1 MLKKYLLGIDAG
13 SSSVKS
19 VLFDLDG
26 HIIASDSKHNKRE
39 EATEETKRLGIEEID
54 ANNIWESTEACVG
67 HVIQESGI
75 DAKQI
80 AAVGICSF
88 GNGIVTIDREGNP
101 AAKAVL
107 SQDYR
112 ANRIVETYQQQGEL
126 DRINQI
132 ISGTLFAGE
141 PGPIL
146 RWYKDNQPEI
156 YHRISRILMCK
167 DFLIFKL
174 TGEVS
179 ADINCFG
186 GSSLLDL
193 KTFDYSHELMD
204 LYGVPEMYGKLP
216 KLHESSEIAGTVS
229 EEAAKET
236 GLAAGTPVAAGM
248 MDILACLVGAG
259 ASAEGIVTIVAGT
272 WCINETQSTKI
283 IPGASSNQPSL
294 GKGLY
299 LNCSYT
305 GASAINYDWFIK
317 ALGGTALVEAQKR
330 NLSQYEYL
338 DEVIG
343 EMSPDKTEVLFH
355 PFVAQP
361 SVHPNAKANFFNIDQ
376 NTTYNEMVFAVAEG
390 VVFLHKWHIDFLRDK
405 GCTITSARLT
415 GGIARSSVWAQLFA
429 DILQI
434 PVEVVES
441 DEVGALGSAIT
452 AGIAAKVYKDYQDG
466 FQHAVRIKARFKP
479 STKHAEDF
487 SKRYSEWIQLM
498 NALMSY
504 WDEKI

>member
-1 MLKKYLLGIDAG
+1 MKKYLLGIDAG

-39 EATEETKRLGIEEID
+39 EVTEETRRLGVEEID
-54 ANNIWESTEACVG
+54 ANNIWHSAETCVG
-67 HVIQESGI
+67 RVIRESGI

-101 AAKAVL
+101 AAKAAL

-112 ANRIVETYQQQGEL
+112 ANKIIEAYRREGKL

-146 RWYKDNQPEI
+146 RWYKENRPEI
-156 YHRISRILMCK
+156 YHRIDGVLTCK
-167 DFLIFKL
+167 DFLVFKL
-174 TGEVS
+174 IGELS

-193 KTFDYSHELMD
+193 KTFGYSRELMN
-204 LYGVPEMYGKLP
+204 LYGVPEMYEKLP

-229 EEAAKET
+229 EEAAKQT

-272 WCINETQSTKI
+272 WCINETQSAKI
-283 IPGASSNQPSL
+283 IPGASANQPSL

-305 GASAINYDWFIK
+305 GASAINYDWFTK
-317 ALGGTALVEAQKR
+317 ALGGIALFEAQKR
-330 NLSQYEYL
+330 NISQYDYL
-338 DEVIG
+338 DEVIA
-343 EMSPDKTEVLFH
+343 ELSPEKTEVLFH

-376 NTTYNEMVFAVAEG
+376 NTSYGEMVYAVAEG
-390 VVFLHKWHIDFLRDK
+390 VVFLHKWHIDFLRSR
-405 GCTITSARLT
+405 GCPVVLARLT
-415 GGIARSSVWAQLFA
+415 GGIAHSSVWAQLFA

-452 AGIAAKVYKDYQDG
+452 AGITANVYRDYQDG
-466 FQHAVRIKARFKP
+466 FQHAVRIKARFEP
-479 STKHAEDF
+479 SKKHAASFVE
-487 SKRYSEWIQLM
+487 RYREWEHLM
-498 NALMSY
+498 NALTVY
-504 WDEKI
+504 WEKK

>member
-1 MLKKYLLGIDAG
+1 MKRYLLGIDAG

-19 VLFDLDG
+19 VLFDREG
-26 HIIASDSKHNKRE
+26 HMIASDSKRNRRE
-39 EATEETKRLGIEEID
+39 EATERTRELGIEEID
-54 ANNIWESTEACVG
+54 AGNIWESTKVCVS
-67 HVIQESGI
+67 HVIQKSGI
-75 DAKQI
+75 DAAQI

-88 GNGIVTIDREGNP
+88 GNGVVVVDRAGN
-101 AAKAVL
+101 AAARAAL

-112 ANRIVETYQQQGEL
+112 ASKIVEGYKKEGKL

-132 ISGTLFAGE
+132 IAGTLFAGE

-146 RWYKDNQPEI
+146 RWYKENQPAV
-156 YHRISRILMCK
+156 YNRINGVLMCK
-167 DFLIFKL
+167 DFLILKL
-174 TGEVS
+174 TGQLS

-193 KTFDYSHELMD
+193 STFGYSRELMD
-204 LYGVPEMYGKLP
+204 LYGVPEMYDKLP

-229 EEAAKET
+229 GEAAKAT
-236 GLAAGTPVAAGM
+236 GLAVGTPVVAGM

-272 WCINETQSTKI
+272 WCINETQSAKI
-283 IPGASSNQPSL
+283 IPGASANQPSL

-305 GASAINYDWFIK
+305 GASAVNYDWFIK
-317 ALGGTALVEAQKR
+317 ALGGTAIMEAQKR
-330 NLSQYEYL
+330 GVSQYQVL
-338 DEVIG
+338 DEIIG
-343 EMSPDKTEVLFH
+343 RMSPERTEVLFH

-376 NTTYNEMVFAVAEG
+376 NTSYGEMVYAVAEG
-390 VVFLHKWHIDFLRDK
+390 IVFLHKWHIDFLRK
-405 GCTITSARLT
+405 EGCMINLARLT
-415 GGIARSSVWAQLFA
+415 GGIAHSGEWAQLFA

-452 AGIAAKVYKDYQDG
+452 AGIGAKVYEDYQDG
-466 FQHAVRIKARFKP
+466 FQHAVRIKERFEP
-479 STKHAEDF
+479 SAEHAEGF
-487 SKRYSEWIQLM
+487 AERYKEWERLM

-504 WDEKI
+504 WDEK